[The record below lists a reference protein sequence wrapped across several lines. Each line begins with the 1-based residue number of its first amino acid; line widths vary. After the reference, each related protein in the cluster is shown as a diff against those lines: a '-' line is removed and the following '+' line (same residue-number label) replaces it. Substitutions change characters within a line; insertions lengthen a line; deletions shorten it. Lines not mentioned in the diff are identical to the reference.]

1 MPVQLDAV
9 WNRGRDCGFHRA
21 TLIVLVTAFA
31 VLACGPLWMSPYWM
45 RVMSAVFMLAV
56 IAQGLNIMSGYTGYP
71 AFGNVVF
78 FGLGGYITAILMVK
92 AGLPFWL
99 AAPIATLACP
109 SLALLLGPAL
119 LRIKGH
125 YFAIATL
132 GLNEA
137 TRELV
142 ANGGDLT
149 GGGTGLSMPLPEGG
163 PLLNAVRFYYLFFTV
178 MLMAIAITHV
188 FARAQLGLACQAI
201 RDNEAKAD
209 ASGLYTMRYKT
220 LAWMLSATMTGAVGA
235 IQAWWITYIDPAAMF
250 DMALAVK
257 AFACLLLGGAGT
269 VFGPVAGAFAVELLA
284 NFTWS
289 RLLNWHLGAM
299 GVVVMLIVLFFPHG
313 FIQTIASYRGRWD
326 KNHERRQRDATTET
340 TDA

>member
-1 MPVQLDAV
+1 MHAPPDAAGPQGPGL
-9 WNRGRDCGFHRA
+9 NRA
-21 TLIVLVTAFA
+21 LAIAV
-31 VLACGPLWMSPYWM
+31 VLAAVVLAAGPLWMGPYWM

-56 IAQGLNIMSGYTGYP
+56 IAQGLNLMAGYTGYP

-78 FGLGGYITAILMVK
+78 FGLGGYLTAILMVK
-92 AGLPFWL
+92 AAMPFWL
-99 AAPIATLACP
+99 AAPVATLACP
-109 SLALLLGPAL
+109 LLALLLGPAL

-149 GGGTGLSMPLPEGG
+149 GGGTGLSLPLPEGG
-163 PLLNAVRFYYLFFTV
+163 PVFNAIRFYYLFFAV
-178 MLMAIAITHV
+178 MLLAIALTHF

-201 RDNEAKAD
+201 RDNEPKAE
-209 ASGLYTMRYKT
+209 AGGLFTMRYKT
-220 LAWMLSATMTGAVGA
+220 VAWMLSATMTGAVGA

-269 VFGPVAGAFAVELLA
+269 VLGPVAGAFAIELLA

-289 RLLNWHLGAM
+289 RLLNWHIGAM
-299 GVVVMLIVLFFPHG
+299 GIVIMLVVLFVPNG
-313 FIQTIASYRGRWD
+313 FARLLAPRLRLLGKPDSAARP
-326 KNHERRQRDATTET
+326 

>member
-1 MPVQLDAV
+1 MNRLPAILLLLAAV
-9 WNRGRDCGFHRA
+9 
-21 TLIVLVTAFA
+21 
-31 VLACGPLWMSPYWM
+31 VLASGPWWMGPYWM

-56 IAQGLNIMSGYTGYP
+56 IAQGLNLMAGYTGYP

-78 FGLGGYITAILMVK
+78 FGLGGYVTAMLMVK
-92 AGLPFWL
+92 IALPFWL
-99 AAPIATLACP
+99 AAPVAILACP
-109 SLALLLGPAL
+109 LLALLLGPAL

-149 GGGTGLSMPLPEGG
+149 GGGTGLSLPLPEGG
-163 PLLNAVRFYYLFFTV
+163 PLFNTIRFYYLFLAV
-178 MLMAIAITHV
+178 MLLAITVTHV
-188 FARAQLGLACQAI
+188 FARSQLGLACQAV
-201 RDNEAKAD
+201 RDNERKAE

-220 LAWMLSATMTGAVGA
+220 LAWMLSATMTGAVGS
-235 IQAWWITYIDPAAMF
+235 IQAWWISYIDPSAMF
-250 DMALAVK
+250 DMGLAVK
-257 AFACLLLGGAGT
+257 AFACMLLGGAGT
-269 VFGPVAGAFAVELLA
+269 VFGPVVGAVVVELLA

-313 FIQTIASYRGRWD
+313 FAKALLPHLELWERIRKRW
-326 KNHERRQRDATTET
+326 QRATPTATTDRT
-340 TDA
+340 TDP

>member
-1 MPVQLDAV
+1 MPGQSDTIGARRAGLHLGSGLALLAAV
-9 WNRGRDCGFHRA
+9 
-21 TLIVLVTAFA
+21 VLVT
-31 VLACGPLWMSPYWM
+31 GPLWMGPYWM

-56 IAQGLNIMSGYTGYP
+56 IAQGLNLMAGYTGYP

-78 FGLGGYITAILMVK
+78 FGLGGYLTAILMVK
-92 AGLPFWL
+92 AALPFWL
-99 AAPIATLACP
+99 AAPVATLACP
-109 SLALLLGPAL
+109 LLALLLGPAL

-149 GGGTGLSMPLPEGG
+149 GGGTGLSLPLPEGG
-163 PLLNAVRFYYLFFTV
+163 PVLNAIRFYYLFLAV
-178 MLMAIAITHV
+178 MLLAMALTHA
-188 FARAQLGLACQAI
+188 FARARLGLGCQAI
-201 RDNEAKAD
+201 RDNETKAE
-209 ASGLYTMRYKT
+209 ASGLFTMRYKT
-220 LAWMLSATMTGAVGA
+220 VAWMLSAAMTGAVGA
-235 IQAWWITYIDPAAMF
+235 IQAWWVTYIDPAAMF

-257 AFACLLLGGAGT
+257 AFASLLLGGAGT
-269 VFGPVAGAFAVELLA
+269 VLGPVLGAFAIELLA

-299 GVVVMLIVLFFPHG
+299 GVVVMLIVLFVPHG
-313 FIQTIASYRGRWD
+313 FAKALAPYRGRLRWT
-326 KNHERRQRDATTET
+326 RRRDDP
-340 TDA
+340 DAAAGAADG

>member
-1 MPVQLDAV
+1 MKRLPIIL
-9 WNRGRDCGFHRA
+9 
-21 TLIVLVTAFA
+21 LLLVTV
-31 VLACGPLWMSPYWM
+31 VLASGPLWMGSYWM

-56 IAQGLNIMSGYTGYP
+56 IAQGLNLMAGYSGYP

-78 FGLGGYITAILMVK
+78 FGLAGYATAILMVK
-92 AGLPFWL
+92 IALPFWA
-99 AAPIATLACP
+99 AAPIAILACP
-109 SLALLLGPAL
+109 LLVLLIGPAL

-149 GGGTGLSMPLPEGG
+149 GGGTGLSLPLPEGG
-163 PLLNAVRFYYLFFTV
+163 PLVNAIRFYYVFFVV
-178 MLMAIAITHV
+178 MLLAVGLTYF
-188 FARAQLGLACQAI
+188 FARSQLGLACQAI
-201 RDNEAKAD
+201 RDHEVKAEAT
-209 ASGLYTMRYKT
+209 GLYTMRYKT
-220 LAWMLSATMTGAVGA
+220 LVWMLSATMTGAVGSV
-235 IQAWWITYIDPAAMF
+235 QAWWISYIDPAAMF

-257 AFACLLLGGAGT
+257 AFACMLLGGAGT
-269 VFGPVAGAFAVELLA
+269 VLGPVVGAFVVELLA

-299 GVVVMLIVLFFPHG
+299 GVVVMLIVLFLPHG
-313 FIQTIASYRGRWD
+313 FAQALARHSRSWEGI
-326 KNHERRQRDATTET
+326 RRYWQRAYPSDTS
-340 TDA
+340 DR